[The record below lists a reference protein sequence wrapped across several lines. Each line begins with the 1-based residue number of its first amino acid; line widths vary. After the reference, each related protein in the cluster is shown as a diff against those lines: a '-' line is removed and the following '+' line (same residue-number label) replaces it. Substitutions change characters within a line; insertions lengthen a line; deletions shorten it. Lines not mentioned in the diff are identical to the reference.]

1 MDTKIIEAALDT
13 QGQSTNPST
22 GLRTSLPIYQPTDT
36 MRASRLHGI
45 RDLRLED
52 LPRPTP
58 GPGEVLLRVASVGV
72 CGSDV
77 HYYVDGRIG
86 DQVVTAPIIMGHE
99 FSAWVAELG
108 AGACPEHSRRVEGL
122 DIGQLVA
129 VEPAISCGECE
140 PCQHGHPNLCPNV
153 RFCGT
158 PPVDGVFAEYTVM
171 PAENCFPLPP
181 ELGPVEG
188 AMLEPLGVAIHAVD
202 LAHLRPGYTVAVLGA
217 GPIGLLIAAVAK
229 TSGTSAIYMT
239 EPLAYRRQFAL
250 DYVADAALNPYETCP
265 EHSRRDGTDIV
276 AEIMRLTG
284 GRGVDV
290 AFEAAGASETPQ
302 QAAAVTRIGGKVI
315 VAGIPA
321 DDTMTMN
328 ASTVRH
334 KGLTIKLVR
343 RMKHTYPRAIRLVQ
357 TGMVDVKS
365 LGTHT
370 FPLERIAE
378 AFEMVAAYDDGV
390 LRAVIQVSNA

>member
-1 MDTKIIEAALDT
+1 MKEPRTIRAA
-13 QGQSTNPST
+13 
-22 GLRTSLPIYQPTDT
+22 
-36 MRASRLHGI
+36 RLHGI
-45 RDLRLED
+45 RDLRLEN

-58 GPGEVLLRVASVGV
+58 GPGEVLLKVASVGI

-77 HYYVDGRIG
+77 HYYLEGRIG
-86 DQVVTAPIIMGHE
+86 NQVVTAPIIMGHE
-99 FSAWVAELG
+99 FSAWVADFGEG
-108 AGACPEHSRRVEGL
+108 VEGL
-122 DIGQLVA
+122 EIGQLVA

-140 PCQHGHPNLCPNV
+140 SCRHGHPNLCPSV
-153 RFCGT
+153 RFCST

-171 PAENCFPLPP
+171 PARNCFPLPQGLSP
-181 ELGPVEG
+181 AEG

-202 LAHLRPGYTVAVLGA
+202 LAHLKPGYTVAVLGA
-217 GPIGLLIAAVAK
+217 GPIGLLIAAVVRA
-229 TSGTSAIYMT
+229 SGASAIYVT

-250 DYVADAALNPYETCP
+250 DYVADAALNP
-265 EHSRRDGTDIV
+265 DDIVVV

-290 AFEAAGASETPQ
+290 AFEAAGAPETPQ
-302 QAAAVTRIGGKVI
+302 QAAALARPGGKVI

-365 LGTHT
+365 LVTHT

-378 AFEMVAAYDDGV
+378 ALEMVAAYDDGV
-390 LRAVIQVSNA
+390 LRAMIQISNA

>member
-1 MDTKIIEAALDT
+1 MESKNVAVMQDAQDQSTNLPVY
-13 QGQSTNPST
+13 QSTNP
-22 GLRTSLPIYQPTDT
+22 
-36 MRASRLHGI
+36 MRAARLHGI
-45 RDLRLED
+45 HDLRLEI

-58 GPGEVLLRVASVGV
+58 GPSEVLLKVASVGI

-77 HYYVDGRIG
+77 HYYLEGRIG
-86 DQVVTAPIIMGHE
+86 NQVVTAPIIMGHE
-99 FSAWVAELG
+99 FSAWVADLG
-108 AGACPEHSRRVEGL
+108 AGVEGL

-140 PCQHGHPNLCPNV
+140 PCRHGHPNLCPGV

-171 PAENCFPLPP
+171 PAENCFPLPQGF
-181 ELGPVEG
+181 GPAEG
-188 AMLEPLGVAIHAVD
+188 ALLEPLGVAIHAVD
-202 LAHLRPGYTVAVLGA
+202 LAHLKLGYTVAVLGA
-217 GPIGLLIAAVAK
+217 GPIGLLIAVVARA
-229 TSGTSAIYMT
+229 SGASEIYVT

-250 DYVADAALNPYETCP
+250 DYVADVALNPYEKEADVVT
-265 EHSRRDGTDIV
+265 
-276 AEIMRLTG
+276 EIMRLTG

-290 AFEAAGASETPQ
+290 AFEAAGAPETPQ
-302 QAAAVTRIGGKVI
+302 QAAAVTRPGGKVI

-343 RMKHTYPRAIRLVQ
+343 RMKHTYPRAIRLIQ
-357 TGMVDVKS
+357 RGMVDVKP
-365 LGTHT
+365 LITHT
-370 FPLERIAE
+370 FSLERIAE
-378 AFEMVAAYDDGV
+378 AFEMVAAYEDGV
-390 LRAVIQVSNA
+390 LRVVIQISSA

>member
-1 MDTKIIEAALDT
+1 MKE
-13 QGQSTNPST
+13 
-22 GLRTSLPIYQPTDT
+22 LRT
-36 MRASRLHGI
+36 MRAARLHGI
-45 RDLRLED
+45 RDIRLEN
-52 LPRPTP
+52 LPRSTP
-58 GPGEVLLRVASVGV
+58 VPGEVLLKVASVGV

-77 HYYVDGRIG
+77 HYYLEGRIG
-86 DQVVTAPIIMGHE
+86 SQVVTAPIIMGHE
-99 FSAWVAELG
+99 FSAWVADLG
-108 AGACPEHSRRVEGL
+108 ARVEGL
-122 DIGQLVA
+122 DVRQLVA
-129 VEPAISCGECE
+129 VEPAISCGDCE

-171 PAENCFPLPP
+171 PATNCFPLPQGF
-181 ELGPVEG
+181 GPAEG

-229 TSGTSAIYMT
+229 VAGASEIYMT

-250 DYVADAALNPYETCP
+250 DYVADAALNPYE
-265 EHSRRDGTDIV
+265 DGTDVV
-276 AEIMRLTG
+276 AEIVRLTG

-302 QAAAVTRIGGKVI
+302 QAAALARPGGKVI

-343 RMKHTYPRAIRLVQ
+343 RMKHTCPRAIRLVQ

-365 LGTHT
+365 LVTHT
-370 FPLERIAE
+370 FPLERIVE

-390 LRAVIQVSNA
+390 LRAVIQISA

>member
-1 MDTKIIEAALDT
+1 MDSKNI
-13 QGQSTNPST
+13 
-22 GLRTSLPIYQPTDT
+22 T
-36 MRASRLHGI
+36 MHASRLHGI

-52 LPRPTP
+52 LPRPIP
-58 GPGEVLLRVASVGV
+58 SSGEVLLKVASVGT

-86 DQVVTAPIIMGHE
+86 DQVVTAPIIIGHE

-108 AGACPEHSRRVEGL
+108 AGVEGL

-140 PCQHGHPNLCPNV
+140 PCQHGHPNLCPDV

-158 PPVDGVFAEYTVM
+158 PPINGVFAEYAVM
-171 PAENCFPLPP
+171 PAENCFPLPSGF
-181 ELGPVEG
+181 GPAEG
-188 AMLEPLGVAIHAVD
+188 AMLEPLGVAIHSVA

-229 TSGTSAIYMT
+229 ASGASAIYMT

-250 DYVADAALNPYETCP
+250 EYIAGAALNP
-265 EHSRRDGTDIV
+265 DDTDIV
-276 AEIMRLTG
+276 AKIMRLTG

-290 AFEAAGASETPQ
+290 VFEAAGASETPQ

-315 VAGIPA
+315 LAGIPA

-328 ASTVRH
+328 ASTARH

-365 LGTHT
+365 LVTHT

>member
-1 MDTKIIEAALDT
+1 MDSKSIEFV
-13 QGQSTNPST
+13 QGKE
-22 GLRTSLPIYQPTDT
+22 LRT
-36 MRASRLHGI
+36 MRAARLHGI

-58 GPGEVLLRVASVGV
+58 GPGKVLLKVASVGT

-86 DQVVTAPIIMGHE
+86 EQVVTAPIIMGHE

-108 AGACPEHSRRVEGL
+108 AGVEGL
-122 DIGQLVA
+122 EIGQLVA
-129 VEPAISCGECE
+129 VEPAIHCGECE
-140 PCQHGHPNLCPNV
+140 SCQHGHPNLCPDV

-171 PAENCFPLPP
+171 PAKNCFPLPP
-181 ELGPVEG
+181 GFGSVEG
-188 AMLEPLGVAIHAVD
+188 AMLEPLGIAIHAID
-202 LAHLRPGYTVAVLGA
+202 LAHLKPGQTVAVLGA
-217 GPIGLLIAAVAK
+217 GPIGLLTAAVAK
-229 TSGTSAIYMT
+229 ASGANAIYMT

-250 DYVADAALNPYETCP
+250 NYVANAALNPYE
-265 EHSRRDGTDIV
+265 DGTDV
-276 AEIMRLTG
+276 VTEIMRLTD

-290 AFEAAGASETPQ
+290 AFEAAGASETPD
-302 QAAAVTRIGGKVI
+302 QAAALARPGGKVI
-315 VAGIPA
+315 VAGIPS
-321 DDTMTMN
+321 DDTMTLT
-328 ASTVRH
+328 ASTIRQ

-343 RMKHTYPRAIRLVQ
+343 RMKHTYPRAIRMVQ

-365 LGTHT
+365 LVTHI

-378 AFEMVAAYDDGV
+378 AFEMVAGYDNGV
-390 LRAVIQVSNA
+390 LRAIIQVSA

>member
-1 MDTKIIEAALDT
+1 MDSKGFELL
-13 QGQSTNPST
+13 QGKR
-22 GLRTSLPIYQPTDT
+22 LRT
-36 MRASRLHGI
+36 MRAARLHGI

-58 GPGEVLLRVASVGV
+58 GPGEVLLQVASVGT

-108 AGACPEHSRRVEGL
+108 AGACPARPERSRGERSRRVEDL
-122 DIGQLVA
+122 EIGQLVA
-129 VEPAISCGECE
+129 VEPAIQCGECE
-140 PCQHGHPNLCPNV
+140 SCQQGHPNLCPDV

-171 PAENCFPLPP
+171 PAKNCFPLPQGF
-181 ELGPVEG
+181 GPMKG
-188 AMLEPLGVAIHAVD
+188 AMLEPLGIAIHAVD
-202 LAHLRPGYTVAVLGA
+202 LAHLKAGQTVAVLGA
-217 GPIGLLIAAVAK
+217 GPIGLLTAAVAK
-229 TSGTSAIYMT
+229 ASGASAIYMT

-250 DYVADAALNPYETCP
+250 DYVADAALDPYEN
-265 EHSRRDGTDIV
+265 GTDV
-276 AEIMRLTG
+276 VTEIMRLTG

-290 AFEAAGASETPQ
+290 AFEAAGASETPD
-302 QAAAVTRIGGKVI
+302 QAAAVARPGGKVI
-315 VAGIPA
+315 VAGIPS

-343 RMKHTYPRAIRLVQ
+343 RMKHTYPRAIRMVH

-365 LGTHT
+365 LVTHI
-370 FPLERIAE
+370 FPLERISE
-378 AFEMVAAYDDGV
+378 AFEVVAAYDDGV
-390 LRAVIQVSNA
+390 LRAVIQVSAEFI